1 MQSGKLNTGS
11 RIQTFLRC
19 FALSFDFA
27 LSSQNLPME
36 ALQELSMMKLL
47 LKKKKSDCVVDS
59 KLSTSLKLT

>member
-1 MQSGKLNTGS
+1 MQSDKLNTGS

-47 LKKKKSDCVVDS
+47 LKKKIRLRC
-59 KLSTSLKLT
+59 

>member
-47 LKKKKSDCVVDS
+47 LKKKIRLRCWFEAFDFS
-59 KLSTSLKLT
+59 

>member
-1 MQSGKLNTGS
+1 MQSGELNTGS

-19 FALSFDFA
+19 FALSFDFV

-47 LKKKKSDCVVDS
+47 LKKKSDCVVDS

>member
-47 LKKKKSDCVVDS
+47 LKKKSDCVVDS

>member
-19 FALSFDFA
+19 FGLSFDFA

-36 ALQELSMMKLL
+36 ALEELSMMKMLL
-47 LKKKKSDCVVDS
+47 KKKSDCVVDS
-59 KLSTSLKLT
+59 KLSTSLKIT

>member
-47 LKKKKSDCVVDS
+47 LKKKKIRLRCWFEAFDFS
-59 KLSTSLKLT
+59 

>member
-47 LKKKKSDCVVDS
+47 LKKKNPIALLIRSFR
-59 KLSTSLKLT
+59 LLLN